1 MSISPT
7 GQHAQ
12 DRPHSP
18 LARAPLGATAL
29 AVAAGLSLLLT
40 APPAW
45 ALATDARALA
55 MGNAYSM
62 VADEADMAAW
72 NPALL
77 AISQP
82 NQHWFELTAPSVNL
96 GLGNNF
102 LSLNSLVNLLPN
114 AKGQA
119 ASLSQNAVSSLLAGL
134 PTSGWQIALD
144 SGARAAIAS
153 PPLAT
158 SVMLETD
165 ADMQGVGIPHDLVQL
180 LLEGNTGTP
189 QVDISALDGATV
201 AAIASAGISH
211 AIALPHFLGKESAL
225 GVTVKYLQGL
235 AYGTVTNATGS
246 LATTDPLGEVSA
258 SASLEYQAA
267 YPSSLSN
274 LLSTGS
280 GVAVD
285 LGFVN
290 QLDDQLRW
298 GLMMGNLGYIKWNH
312 IQDRIESVNQAPTG
326 AGLSA
331 TGAASTP
338 NFSNALKQTS
348 GVNNG
353 KSNIDG
359 HLPPYARIGIAWEGN
374 LGLPRTSRSHDP
386 WSMPVIASLDAQQG
400 FGEGYGIS
408 TTPELR
414 IGLEV
419 RPLGRW
425 LPLRVG
431 TTVGGDLPMMG
442 AGFGIDLDR
451 FRIDVAAGTMFGY
464 FDNSAKGLY
473 GTVTT
478 NFAI

>member
-1 MSISPT
+1 MRRNART
-7 GQHAQ
+7 
-12 DRPHSP
+12 P
-18 LARAPLGATAL
+18 LEAGKGVAIALGACLT
-29 AVAAGLSLLLT
+29 LLLP

-82 NQHWFELTAPSVNL
+82 TEHWFEMTAPSVNL

-102 LSLNSLVNLLPN
+102 LSLNSLETLLPN

-134 PTSGWQIALD
+134 PSSGWQLALD

-165 ADMQGVGIPHDLVQL
+165 ADVQGLGIPHDLVQL
-180 LLEGNTGTP
+180 LLEGNTSTP

-225 GVTVKYLQGL
+225 GVTVRYLQGL
-235 AYGTVTNATGS
+235 AYGTVTNASGS
-246 LATTDPLGEVSA
+246 LATTNSLGQVSA
-258 SASLEYQAA
+258 SASVEYQAA
-267 YPSSLSN
+267 YPTSLSN

-290 QLDDQLRW
+290 QLDDRLRW

-312 IQDRIESVNQAPTG
+312 IQDRIESINQAPTG

-331 TGAASTP
+331 TGTSTTP
-338 NFSNALKQTS
+338 NFSNALKQT
-348 GVNNG
+348 NG
-353 KSNIDG
+353 PSNGQSNIDG
-359 HLPPYARIGIAWEGN
+359 HLPPYARIGVAWDGN
-374 LGLPRTSRSHDP
+374 LGFSRTASNRNP

-400 FGEGYGIS
+400 FGNGYGIS

-414 IGLEV
+414 LGLEV

-451 FRIDVAAGTMFGY
+451 FRIDVAGGTMFGY
-464 FDNSAKGLY
+464 FDNSTKGLY

-478 NFAI
+478 NFEI